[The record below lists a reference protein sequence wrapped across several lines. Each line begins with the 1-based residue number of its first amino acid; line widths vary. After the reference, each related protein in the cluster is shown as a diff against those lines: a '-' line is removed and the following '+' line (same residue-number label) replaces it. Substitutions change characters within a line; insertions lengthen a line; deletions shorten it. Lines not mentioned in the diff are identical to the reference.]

1 MTFVDQT
8 GGIGYAFG
16 DIWRSA
22 DATYLMSTVTPN
34 TIDLR
39 GGTHSQTGD
48 IVIDEGAATT
58 FRTTFDNLGVAA
70 STVNGNVGQFFQSGV
85 MRKTASS
92 KEEFRFGVLGD
103 ADATINS
110 NVDYL
115 RWSTVPTIPRVYT
128 LNISGGTPD
137 EQPEDG
143 TPIEFTMTLVSGAAD
158 AIIRDQGGTDIAR
171 ILGLGNGG
179 GVKVRYNAILGQ
191 WVTVGASGDGVYVV
205 PH

>member
-8 GGIGYAFG
+8 GGLGYAFG

-48 IVIDEGAATT
+48 IVIDEGSATT
-58 FRTTFDNLGVAA
+58 FRTTFDNLGVAG

-85 MRKTASS
+85 MRKTAST
-92 KEEFRFGVLGD
+92 KEEGRFGVLGD

-110 NVDYL
+110 KRRLSPLEHGADRYAHL
-115 RWSTVPTIPRVYT
+115 HAQRVGRHCQR
-128 LNISGGTPD
+128 SAR
-137 EQPEDG
+137 QWH
-143 TPIEFTMTLVSGAAD
+143 
-158 AIIRDQGGTDIAR
+158 RD
-171 ILGLGNGG
+171 
-179 GVKVRYNAILGQ
+179 
-191 WVTVGASGDGVYVV
+191 
-205 PH
+205 